1 MVSSLWLYT
10 ALVALVGLERLVEL
24 RLSSRNAAWAFAQGG
39 REHGQGHYRFMTV
52 FHTLF
57 LVACVAEPWL
67 LARPFVAPWGWLA
80 LALSLGA
87 QLLRYWAIT
96 TLGQRWNTRVIVLP
110 NAPPVTG
117 GPYRFVRHP
126 NYLAVIV
133 EIALL
138 PLVHGAWRT
147 ALFFTVANAAL
158 LFVRIRVEER
168 ALGPRYA
175 AAFEGR
181 ARFLPEVTR

>member
-1 MVSSLWLYT
+1 MVTSLAVYT
-10 ALVALVGLERLVEL
+10 GLVALVGVERLVEL
-24 RLSSRNAAWAFAQGG
+24 AVSNRNVARAIALGAVEVG
-39 REHGQGHYRFMTV
+39 RGHYRAMV
-52 FHTLF
+52 VMHAAF
-57 LVACVAEPWL
+57 LVACVCEAWL
-67 LARPFVAPWGWLA
+67 TRAPFPGVLGWVA
-80 LALSLGA
+80 LAGTASA
-87 QLLRYWAIT
+87 QALRYWSIA
-96 TLGQRWNTRVIVLP
+96 TLGPRWNTRVVVWP
-110 NAPPVTG
+110 GVDPVTR
-117 GPYRFVRHP
+117 GPYRLVRHP
-126 NYLAVIV
+126 NYLAVIA
-133 EIALL
+133 EIVCL